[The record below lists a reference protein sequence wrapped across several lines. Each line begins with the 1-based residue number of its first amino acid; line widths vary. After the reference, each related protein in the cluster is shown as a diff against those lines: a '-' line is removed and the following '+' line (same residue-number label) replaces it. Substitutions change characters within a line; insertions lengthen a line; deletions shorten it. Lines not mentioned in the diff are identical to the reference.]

1 MKLRQDFI
9 TNSSSSSYII
19 INTKDGYETLS
30 ATEIYLIGEL
40 GKTEF
45 GWEIENTHDIHSRIN
60 FAYIQAHSINN
71 QEWLNM
77 LDKVIK
83 ENSNI
88 KELIYCIG
96 DYNGKNWGYID
107 HQSNACESEN
117 IEMFENEEILKDFIF
132 GKNSYIHTD
141 NDNH

>member
-1 MKLRQDFI
+1 
-9 TNSSSSSYII
+9 
-19 INTKDGYETLS
+19 
-30 ATEIYLIGEL
+30 
-40 GKTEF
+40 
-45 GWEIENTHDIHSRIN
+45 
-60 FAYIQAHSINN
+60 
-71 QEWLNM
+71 M

-96 DYNGKNWGYID
+96 DYNSKNWGYID

-117 IEMFENEEILKDFIF
+117 IEMFENEETLKDFIF
-132 GKNSYIHTD
+132 GRSSYIHTD